1 MREIYTDEYAF
12 ARAVRFADAQI
23 RQWCIQ
29 TGRQDKRTGAISYKA
44 EDIPAE
50 IDAPSNDDR
59 SRAEVILFRMQP
71 LAHGA
76 SYGAYLSHMKPEHEA
91 QAYQLLGT
99 PKVPH
104 GIIATFTGEPLA
116 FVTRITSYNAV
127 CFGRDA
133 GMKGSFWAIGIDGR
147 QYYGRHN
154 GRGMFCR
161 MRLAKWRD
169 EFDVEQQ
176 TCAGWEIVSSASTRR
191 VAAANATDYRNNQP
205 ELAVRIVHRK
215 VRQ

>member
-1 MREIYTDEYAF
+1 MSNLNHIYLTAVGF
-12 ARAVRFADAQI
+12 AHAVRYRDAMI
-23 RQWCIQ
+23 RAWC
-29 TGRQDKRTGAISYKA
+29 KRTGRMSKSGAYSYRP
-44 EDIPAE
+44 EDCPHDIPTNEERSTAE
-50 IDAPSNDDR
+50 LI
-59 SRAEVILFRMQP
+59 EFRLRP
-71 LAHGA
+71 LQHGA
-76 SYGAYLSHMKPEHEA
+76 SYSAYLSHMKPEHEA

-161 MRLAKWRD
+161 MRLC
-169 EFDVEQQ
+169 QM
-176 TCAGWEIVSSASTRR
+176 GRR
-191 VAAANATDYRNNQP
+191 G
-205 ELAVRIVHRK
+205 
-215 VRQ
+215 